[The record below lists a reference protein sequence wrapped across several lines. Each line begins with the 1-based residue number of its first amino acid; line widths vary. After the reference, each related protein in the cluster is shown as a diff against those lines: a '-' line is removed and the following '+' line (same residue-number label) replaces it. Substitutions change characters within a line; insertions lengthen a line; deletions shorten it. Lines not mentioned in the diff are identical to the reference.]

1 MKPLKV
7 ALIGNPNVGK
17 TSVFNALTGLNQH
30 VGNYPGVTV
39 ESKAGSANLSHDKKA
54 TIIDLPGVYSVNPSS
69 KDEEIALNTL
79 FDPTNKNYP
88 DVVVVVAEVE
98 NLKRN
103 LLLFTQ
109 IKDLGFPVILALN
122 MADQME
128 KKGISI
134 DVPALEKALQTKI
147 VLLSARRKEGINEL
161 KEALLNYQAL
171 TTQAIFD
178 LKTIDTPYFSTLE
191 NLYPNQNQLKVWL
204 AQTGMYQ
211 LKDMSSLVSSNESLQ
226 KSPAEIKK
234 LQHRETI
241 KRFQFINDLL
251 KDTYTID
258 ASKAT
263 DLRMRFDQ
271 ILTHKFWGYII
282 FFFVL
287 LIIYGSIFELA
298 AFPMDFVDGVFADLS
313 AWAND
318 TLPAGKLTELFADG
332 ILPGLGGVLMF
343 VPQIAILFFIISIL
357 EETGYMSRVV
367 FLMDRIMKPFGLSGK
382 SVVPLVSGTACA
394 IPAIMSARNIEN
406 PKERLITMLVTPF
419 TTCSARIP
427 VYIIIISLV
436 IPQTYIFGFIPL
448 QAFVM
453 TMMYLIGFLSALFA
467 GMVLSKIIKADR
479 KSFFVIEMPAYKAPI
494 LKNVFLNM
502 YEKVVSYILGA
513 GKIIL
518 ALSVILWFLGS
529 HGPSSTFGNA
539 EEIIAERH
547 INDGLTD
554 EELEDEV
561 AGYQLENSYIGL
573 AGKAIEPVFRPLGYD
588 WKISI
593 AVLTSFA
600 AREVFVGNLATLYN
614 LGADAEEDE
623 AKIIDRMANE
633 KRPDGTPMFNFAT
646 GISLLLF
653 YAFAMQCLSTVGVTK
668 KETNSW
674 KWTIIQ
680 MVFMTAVAYIAA
692 FIAYQLLK

>member
-1 MKPLKV
+1 MKTLKV

-17 TSVFNALTGLNQH
+17 TSVFNKLTGLNQH

-39 ESKAGSANLSHDKKA
+39 ERKSGSTHLSTDCKA
-54 TIIDLPGVYSVNPSS
+54 TIIDLPGVYSINPSS

-79 FDPTNKNYP
+79 FNSTNKHHP

-103 LLLFTQ
+103 LLLYTQ
-109 IKDLGFPVILALN
+109 VKDLGFPVILALN
-122 MADQME
+122 MADQMD
-128 KKGISI
+128 KKGIHI
-134 DVPALEKALQTKI
+134 DLTSLEEKLQTKI
-147 VLLSARRKEGINEL
+147 VLLSARKNQGIDAL
-161 KEALLNYQAL
+161 KQAIL
-171 TTQAIFD
+171 SYSDVPSNPIFD
-178 LKTIDTPYFSTLE
+178 LKSIDEAYFSTLQLNQPAQ
-191 NLYPNQNQLKVWL
+191 NLYKVWL
-204 AQTGMYQ
+204 ATS
-211 LKDMSSLVSSNESLQ
+211 KVAVFNDVSLDTTKSQ
-226 KSPAEIKK
+226 KSESDIKR

-241 KRFQFINDLL
+241 KRYQFINDIL
-251 KDTYTID
+251 KDVYTID

-263 DLRMRFDQ
+263 DIRMKFDR

-287 LIIYGSIFELA
+287 MIIYGSIFELA
-298 AFPMDFVDGVFADLS
+298 AYPMDFVDGLFADLS
-313 AWAND
+313 SWVASA
-318 TLPAGKLTELFADG
+318 LPEGKLTELLSDG
-332 ILPGLGGVLMF
+332 IIPGLGGVLMF

-367 FLMDRIMKPFGLSGK
+367 FLMDKIMKPFGLSGK

-448 QAFVM
+448 QAFAM
-453 TMMYLIGFLSALFA
+453 TMMYVIGFLAALIA
-467 GMVLSKIIKADR
+467 GMILSKIIKADR
-479 KSFFVIEMPAYKAPI
+479 KSYFIIEMPAYKAPI

-502 YEKVVSYILGA
+502 YEKVISYIVGA

-518 ALSVILWFLGS
+518 ALSVIIWFLGS
-529 HGPSSTFGNA
+529 HGPESTFGNA
-539 EEIIAERH
+539 ESIVAEKH
-547 INDGLTD
+547 QYDYLTED
-554 EELEDEV
+554 EFYDEV
-561 AGYQLENSYIGL
+561 ASYKLESSYIGM
-573 AGKAIEPVFRPLGYD
+573 AGKTIEPIFKPLGYD

-623 AKIIDRMANE
+623 AKIIARMSNE
-633 KRPDGTPMFNFAT
+633 KRTDGTPMFNFAT
-646 GISLLLF
+646 GASLLLF

-674 KWTIIQ
+674 KWTIVQLI
-680 MVFMTAVAYIAA
+680 FMTAVAYIAA
-692 FIAYQLLK
+692 FIAYQILK